1 MFMLMHI
8 SINPDQHNAWSWT
21 KIIFSF
27 FVSTFKLLTILWYFF
42 PGENRGHGLYNT
54 HRLRYK
60 GQVAQCSKCTAI
72 SLTVFVFSVIFLSSL
87 ALAFIRPFDFT
98 QECRVKDAPQFIEVI
113 DHDDYEYYEQ
123 EVDLKT
129 EDGTIFPWDDIRLPK
144 FIKPVRYDIGII
156 NRIDSLK

>member
-1 MFMLMHI
+1 M
-8 SINPDQHNAWSWT
+8 
-21 KIIFSF
+21 
-27 FVSTFKLLTILWYFF
+27 VFF

-144 FIKPVRYDIGII
+144 FIKPVRYDIGKI
-156 NRIDSLK
+156 NRIDSLKE